1 MRYLILFGS
10 IFVSGVIYVEI
21 LCLILFA
28 NYIQGLLTVD
38 KGIAFLIALS
48 IIALFCALIIW
59 LVSRNAPIMEDENE
73 PEE

>member
-59 LVSRNAPIMEDENE
+59 LITRNAPIMEDEE
-73 PEE
+73 

>member
-1 MRYLILFGS
+1 MRYLILIGS

-28 NYIQGLLTVD
+28 NYIQGLLSVN

-48 IIALFCALIIW
+48 IIALICALIIW
-59 LVSRNAPIMEDENE
+59 FVSRNAPIMEDTEND
-73 PEE
+73 